1 MNNTTKYRDDDND
14 RHAAPTWK
22 NQLWQARRL
31 AEEKGLEALNNP
43 HAMTGRKCGCR
54 DCFCC
59 AALAVY
65 DELKAKAG
73 VA

>member
-1 MNNTTKYRDDDND
+1 MKLL
-14 RHAAPTWK
+14 HLKEPTWE
-22 NQLWQARRL
+22 NQIKRARQL
-31 AEEKGLEALNNP
+31 AADKGLEALNNP
-43 HAMTGRKCGCR
+43 HAMTRRKCGCR

-65 DELKAKAG
+65 YELKAKAG